1 MEYSRRSFLMMA
13 GALAAPLPGALHAQ
27 APGYSDKDL
36 TDAWIKKWMDSLKSV
51 NKPLHL
57 GRFADR
63 TYFLREPI
71 SWEPNKGQEPLKSV
85 LVPPGFVTDFASIPR
100 VFWSILPTDGDYT
113 YPAIIHDY
121 LYWEQPVSRS
131 DADTI
136 LKHAMED
143 FKVSGPKIAAIY
155 SGVRT
160 GGSFAWDGNAALKK
174 AGEKRTL
181 KEWPTDPTVRWADWK
196 KKAGVFV

>member
-1 MEYSRRSFLMMA
+1 MSCSRRSFLAMT
-13 GALAAPLPGALHAQ
+13 GALAAPLPHFALAQ
-27 APGYSDKDL
+27 APGYSDKDE
-36 TDAWIKKWMDSLKSV
+36 TDKWIKRWMQTLKSV

-63 TYFLREPI
+63 TYFLLKEVG
-71 SWEPNKGQEPLKSV
+71 WEPNKGQEALGAV
-85 LVPPGFVTDFASIPR
+85 AVPPGFVTDFASIPR
-100 VFWSILPTDGDYT
+100 IFWSILPPDGDYT

-136 LKHAMED
+136 LKYAMED
-143 FKVSGPKIAAIY
+143 FKVSAPKIAAIF
-155 SGVRT
+155 SGVRA
-160 GGSFAWDGNAALKK
+160 GGGIAWDNNAALKK

-181 KEWPTDPTVRWADWK
+181 KRWPSDPTVRWAEWK
-196 KKAGVFV
+196 KMQGVF

>member
-1 MEYSRRSFLMMA
+1 MFCSRRSFLTIA
-13 GALAAPLPGALHAQ
+13 GALAAPLPRAALAQ
-27 APGYSDKDL
+27 APGYSNKDE
-36 TDAWIKKWMDSLKSV
+36 TDNWITRWMQSLQSV

-63 TYFLREPI
+63 TYFLLKEVG
-71 SWEPNKGQEPLKSV
+71 WEPNKGQEALGAVS
-85 LVPPGFVTDFASIPR
+85 VPPGFVTDFASIPR
-100 VFWSILPTDGDYT
+100 IFWSILPTDGDYT

-136 LKHAMED
+136 LKFAMGD
-143 FKVSGPKIAAIY
+143 FKVSTPKIAAIY
-155 SGVRT
+155 SGVRA
-160 GGSFAWDGNAALKK
+160 GGGIAWDNNAALKK

-181 KEWPTDPTVRWADWK
+181 KKWPSDPTVRWAEWK
-196 KKAGVFV
+196 KKPEVF

>member
-1 MEYSRRSFLMMA
+1 MSCSRRSFLTIA
-13 GALAAPLPGALHAQ
+13 GALAAPLPRFALAQ
-27 APGYSDKDL
+27 APAYSDKDE
-36 TDAWIKKWMDSLKSV
+36 TDKWIRRWMEKLKSV

-63 TYFLREPI
+63 TYFLLKEVG
-71 SWEPNKGQEPLKSV
+71 WEPNKGQEALGAV
-85 LVPPGFVTDFASIPR
+85 AVPPGFVTDFASIPR
-100 VFWSILPTDGDYT
+100 IFWSILPPDGDYT

-136 LKHAMED
+136 LKYAMED
-143 FKVSGPKIAAIY
+143 FKVSTPKIAAIY
-155 SGVRT
+155 SGVRA
-160 GGSFAWDGNAALKK
+160 GGGIAWDNNAALKK

-181 KEWPTDPTVRWADWK
+181 KTWPSDPTVRWEEWK
-196 KKAGVFV
+196 KKPGVF